1 MTIHAHLIELLLLH
15 MDQVASAAVAAAL
28 VVVVLV
34 AVALVV
40 AEVTQAVVLVDIDKS
55 NKLKFTRI

>member
-1 MTIHAHLIELLLLH
+1 MTIRAHSIELLLLH
-15 MDQVASAAVAAAL
+15 MDQVASAAVAAL
-28 VVVVLV
+28 VVVVLA
-34 AVALVV
+34 AVALVA